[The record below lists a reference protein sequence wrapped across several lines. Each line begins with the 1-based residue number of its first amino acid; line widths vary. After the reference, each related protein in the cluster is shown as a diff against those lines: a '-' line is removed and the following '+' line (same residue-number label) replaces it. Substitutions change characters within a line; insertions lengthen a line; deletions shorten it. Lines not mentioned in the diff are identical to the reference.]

1 MKDLSIRLVS
11 VFETLQ
17 NRFPQLDKGKLNM
30 ICHQIISRKYLNR
43 STLNECGVSRHE
55 FLLIYKELHAAYPRV
70 FYSTVLSKL
79 TAQRCKSK
87 LNLVETFNMEE
98 SWDHAF
104 FDILLAALNHKIP
117 RKIVRMDN
125 YNGGFIKKY
134 NTLPFE
140 SISSCI
146 KIKGLINKIN
156 HHCPFCF
163 ERSTFHKSVLK
174 EIKSKVKLIN
184 RPFDEVL
191 LEFEARLKE
200 IRKAEELAE
209 HKERQLMFEEDMI
222 AKSIRSQEKI
232 KQARIQR
239 ADERRE
245 KRRKQKEHQDYL
257 HQQAAKEALE
267 KRIAQ
272 EERLARRMEEERV
285 KRVKNTLAKIRVKM
299 LTRSLIAFQRAF
311 RMKPKKKNMKRKD
324 REEMLD
330 EDLLN
335 LHNVKRQIAP
345 DTFINTKGN
354 YILNVEVPRRAKA
367 QSRLQVLL
375 RERDEMTLMSR
386 EDQDATAK
394 DDYTTEALE
403 DLEYIIRRRKERE
416 TLGYQ
421 TGLKNTL
428 RGKKWRFPKMPDNS
442 YANYYR
448 TARKYSKEWSS
459 QTVHEILLYT
469 STKRDLIIP
478 DDHEDIRKRIEDEIR

>member
-1 MKDLSIRLVS
+1 
-11 VFETLQ
+11 
-17 NRFPQLDKGKLNM
+17 M

-43 STLNECGVSRHE
+43 STLDECGVSRHE

-87 LNLVETFNMEE
+87 LNLVVPFDIEE
-98 SWDHAF
+98 SGDHAF
-104 FDILLAALNHKIP
+104 FDILLAALNYKIP
-117 RKIVRMDN
+117 RKVARMDN

-146 KIKGLINKIN
+146 KIKGLINKIRY
-156 HHCPFCF
+156 HCPFCF
-163 ERSTFHKSVLK
+163 ERSTFHGSVLK

-184 RPFDEVL
+184 QPFDDVL
-191 LEFEARLKE
+191 QELEAKLNEK
-200 IRKAEELAE
+200 RKAAELAE
-209 HKERQLMFEEDMI
+209 RKERQLMFKEDMI
-222 AKSIRSQEKI
+222 AKSIRSIEKV

-245 KRRKQKEHQDYL
+245 KKRKQKEHQDYL
-257 HQQAAKEALE
+257 HRQAAKEALE

-272 EERLARRMEEERV
+272 EERLARKREEERV
-285 KRVKNTLAKIRVKM
+285 RRIRDTLAKIRVKM
-299 LTRSLIAFQRAF
+299 LTRSLIAFQRTF
-311 RMKPKKKNMKRKD
+311 RMRPKKKNMKRKD
-324 REEMLD
+324 REEILD

-335 LHNVKRQIAP
+335 SHNVKRQIAP
-345 DTFINTKGN
+345 GTFVNIKGN
-354 YILNVEVPRRAKA
+354 YILNVEVPRRAEA
-367 QSRLQVLL
+367 QFRLLILL

-386 EDQDATAK
+386 EDQDATVK

-403 DLEYIIRRRKERE
+403 DLEYTRRRRQEPR
-416 TLGYQ
+416 GYQ
-421 TGLKNTL
+421 TGLRSILK
-428 RGKKWRFPKMPDNS
+428 GKKWRFPMMPDNS

-448 TARKYSKEWSS
+448 TARSYSKEWSS
-459 QTVHEILLYT
+459 QTVHEMLLYT